1 MMRTIILL
9 SLLALASI
17 ASAQVQRIGQ
27 TPQPADTTPQLSIM
41 FNYQQ
46 SPSAL
51 LEQSGRHR
59 QQAITSLIVCEAIG
73 GVALAHAYE
82 HMDAEI
88 KPATLYLGIGFCAAG
103 GILYLALDALSA
115 SETKR
120 AGEQLRRITFSLGGV
135 SYHF

>member
-1 MMRTIILL
+1 MKQSIILIA
-9 SLLALASI
+9 LLALASV

-46 SPSAL
+46 SPSYL

-59 QQAITSLIVCEAIG
+59 QQAITSLLVCEAIG
-73 GVALAHAYE
+73 GLAMAHAVE
-82 HMDAEI
+82 HMDAEV
-88 KPATLYLGIGFCAAG
+88 KPATLYLGIGFCTAG

>member
-1 MMRTIILL
+1 MRTIILL

-27 TPQPADTTPQLSIM
+27 TPQPADTIPQLSIM
-41 FNYQQ
+41 FDYQQ
-46 SPSAL
+46 PPSAL
-51 LEQSGRHR
+51 LVQSGRHR
-59 QQAITSLIVCEAIG
+59 QQAIKSFLVCEAIG
-73 GVALAHAYE
+73 GIALAHAYE
-82 HMDAEI
+82 HMDAEV

-120 AGEQLRRITFSLGGV
+120 AGEQLQRITFSLGGV

>member
-1 MMRTIILL
+1 MRTIILL

-27 TPQPADTTPQLSIM
+27 TAQPADTTPQLSIM

-46 SPSAL
+46 TPSSL

-59 QQAITSLIVCEAIG
+59 QQAITSLLVCEAIG

-82 HMDAEI
+82 HMDAEV

-120 AGEQLRRITFSLGGV
+120 AGEQLQCITFSLGGV